1 MFEPREGEQKLAQ
14 DPAGKAPDGHIVF
27 IGRIS
32 SPWKERAECPKNMRQ
47 ARERNA
53 TATLV
58 LDPAY
63 REGLSG
69 LEGCSHI
76 HILTWLHHAP
86 RNLIVQKPRHAP
98 EAKGV
103 FAIRSPARPNPI
115 GLHMAKIVRLDPTT
129 GTIELDAIDV
139 LDDTPVLDIKPWF
152 PSVDAI
158 DEETP
163 NAERT

>member
-14 DPAGKAPDGHIVF
+14 DPAEMTPDGHIVF

-32 SPWKERAECPKNMRQ
+32 SPWKERAGCPKNMRQ

-69 LEGCSHI
+69 LEDYSHI

-115 GLHMAKIVRLDPTT
+115 GLHMAKIVRLDPTA

-139 LDDTPVLDIKPWF
+139 LDGTPVLDIKPWF

-158 DEETP
+158 DEGIP